1 MISPTSSSQ
10 VAALPAKPQQEQP
23 LRPEPSQGANPTRSG
38 RPLAVAFCENGAGYG
53 GAVISLEAL
62 LEKLPAE
69 FQPHIYTGLAT
80 APYPRLARLG
90 HWRQVR
96 AISVLS
102 QQWLRQHRIPAASTI
117 DNLVNVLPTA
127 LSYYWR
133 FKRDGIGLVYLNNDA
148 SCNLAAA
155 LGAKL
160 AGLPM
165 VLHAR
170 GFNVDTRGNR
180 WVLANLRHCIPVS
193 TAVRAE
199 LLTLGLQA
207 EKCTVVAE
215 GLDLDA
221 FYPRPPLPGLRSAL
235 GIAADEPVVTL
246 VGGLV
251 DWKGQDVLLDAAPR
265 ILERYPHAHL
275 LLVGGAYGKDRD
287 FADEIARR
295 AAAPALRGRVRLLG
309 MRGDVPEILALST
322 IVLHASTKPEPFGR
336 TFLEGMALGKA
347 VIASN
352 EGGPLDVIE
361 DGVDG
366 LLIPPRDPE
375 RLAGAVLRLL
385 DQPDFAAT
393 LAGRAAIKARDYSI
407 ERHTEAICAVLHR
420 VMRGDQA
427 STQVAT

>member
-1 MISPTSSSQ
+1 MISSTSSSQ
-10 VAALPAKPQQEQP
+10 VVSSPPAKPKQEQQP
-23 LRPEPSQGANPTRSG
+23 RLEPSQGANATRSG
-38 RPLAVAFCENGAGYG
+38 RALAVAFCENGAGYG

-62 LEKLPAE
+62 LEKLPTE
-69 FQPHIYTGLAT
+69 FLPHIYTGLAT
-80 APYPRLARLG
+80 DPYPRLARLG
-90 HWRQVR
+90 RWRHLR
-96 AISVLS
+96 AFNVLS
-102 QQWLRQHRIPAASTI
+102 QQWLRQRRIPGASAI

-148 SCNLAAA
+148 SCNIAAA

-160 AGLPM
+160 AGLPT

-180 WVLANLRHCIPVS
+180 WVLSMLRHCMPVS

-199 LLTLGLQA
+199 LLTLGLDA

-221 FYPRPPLPGLRSAL
+221 FSPRAPLPGLRGEL

-287 FADEIARR
+287 FADEIKRR

-309 MRGDVPEILALST
+309 MRGDVPDILALST

-366 LLIPPRDPE
+366 LLIPPRDPQ
-375 RLAGAVLRLL
+375 RLATAVLRLL

-393 LAGRAAIKARDYSI
+393 LGSRAAVKARDYSI

-420 VMRGDQA
+420 VMRGD
-427 STQVAT
+427 

>member
-1 MISPTSSSQ
+1 MTFPSSSSQ
-10 VAALPAKPQQEQP
+10 VAPLAPVEPLHEQHA
-23 LRPEPSQGANPTRSG
+23 RPGPSHGSGRARSG
-38 RPLAVAFCENGAGYG
+38 GALRVAFCENGAGYG

-62 LEKLPAE
+62 LEKLPPD
-69 FQPHIYTGLAT
+69 FVPHIYTGLAID
-80 APYPRLARLG
+80 PYPRLARLG
-90 HWRQVR
+90 RWRHLRAVR
-96 AISVLS
+96 VLS
-102 QQWLRQHRIPAASTI
+102 QQWLRRRRIPAASAI
-117 DNLVNVLPTA
+117 DNLVNILPTA
-127 LSYYWR
+127 LGYYWR
-133 FKRDGIGLVYLNNDA
+133 FKRDGIDLVYLNNDA

-155 LGAKL
+155 LGATL
-160 AGLPM
+160 AGLPT

-180 WVLANLRHCIPVS
+180 WVLSKLRHCIPVS
-193 TAVRAE
+193 TAVQAE
-199 LLTLGLQA
+199 LLTLGLA
-207 EKCTVVAE
+207 PEKCTVVAE

-221 FYPRPPLPGLRSAL
+221 FSPRAPLPGLRAEL
-235 GIAADEPVVTL
+235 GIGSDEPVITL

-275 LLVGGAYGKDRD
+275 LLVGGAYGKDRA

-295 AAAPALRGRVRLLG
+295 AAAPALEGRVRLLG
-309 MRGDVPEILALST
+309 MRGDVPDILALST

-366 LLIPPRDPE
+366 LLIPPRDPQ
-375 RLAGAVLRLL
+375 RLADAVLRLL
-385 DQPDFAAT
+385 DQPAFAAA
-393 LAGRAAIKARDYSI
+393 LGNRAALKARDYSI
-407 ERHTEAICAVLHR
+407 ERHTEAVCAVLHR
-420 VMRGDQA
+420 VMRGD
-427 STQVAT
+427 

>member
-1 MISPTSSSQ
+1 MSNTSTSSSQ
-10 VAALPAKPQQEQP
+10 VAPLAPIQADPEQQA
-23 LRPEPSQGANPTRSG
+23 RPGPSRGSQQARTAGA
-38 RPLAVAFCENGAGYG
+38 LAVAFCENGAGYG
-53 GAVISLEAL
+53 GAVISLEAM
-62 LEKLPAE
+62 LEKLPPD
-69 FQPHIYTGLAT
+69 FLPHIYTGLGID
-80 APYPRLARLG
+80 PYPRLARLG
-90 HWRQVR
+90 RWRHLR
-96 AISVLS
+96 AFKVLS
-102 QQWLRQHRIPAASTI
+102 QQWLRQRRIPGASAI

-133 FKRDGIGLVYLNNDA
+133 FKRDGISLVYLNNDA
-148 SCNLAAA
+148 SCNMAAA
-155 LGAKL
+155 LAAKM

-180 WVLANLRHCIPVS
+180 WVLANLRHGIPVS

-199 LLTLGLQA
+199 LLTLGLA
-207 EKCTVVAE
+207 PEKCTVVAE
-215 GLDLDA
+215 GLDLEA
-221 FYPRPPLPGLRSAL
+221 FSPRAPSPVLRAEL
-235 GIAADEPVVTL
+235 GIAADEPVITL

-265 ILERYPHAHL
+265 ILKRYPNAHL
-275 LLVGGAYGKDRD
+275 LLVGGAYGKDRE

-295 AAAPALRGRVRLLG
+295 AAVPELRGRVRLLG
-309 MRGDVPEILALST
+309 MRGDVPGILALST

-361 DGVDG
+361 DGIDG
-366 LLIPPRDPE
+366 LLIPPRDPG
-375 RLAGAVLRLL
+375 RLADAVLRLL

-393 LAGRAAIKARDYSI
+393 LAERAALKARDYSI
-407 ERHTEAICAVLHR
+407 ERHTEAVCDVLRR
-420 VMRGDQA
+420 VMRGD
-427 STQVAT
+427 